1 MEQQN
6 QSKKNFFENVNFNE
20 ITRDRIIDLFNA
32 FQDFLISTNFLNEKN
47 VNLDLVKKIN
57 KRKKRFDFNSDSFKQ
72 WLARWGMTPE
82 QVIYDYPVGTIQDQD
97 LVQIIHKKLQGN
109 KRVNTTY
116 KKLH

>member
-1 MEQQN
+1 
-6 QSKKNFFENVNFNE
+6 
-20 ITRDRIIDLFNA
+20 
-32 FQDFLISTNFLNEKN
+32 
-47 VNLDLVKKIN
+47 
-57 KRKKRFDFNSDSFKQ
+57 
-72 WLARWGMTPE
+72 MTPD